1 MDERFSR
8 TLQNMIRKY
17 VHENKKNWDNFLDAL
32 SYAYNTSC
40 HESTLHTPFDVMF
53 GRKAILPID
62 LDVERPNAAK
72 LLEDIEEANTGQSLE
87 VLTSHRME
95 VLQEVKKNITLAQ
108 KKQKKQYDKK
118 HSNAACY
125 SVGAKVLKKDFIR
138 KRRKGGKMDS
148 KWLGPYMIIKDI
160 GKGFYKLPLC
170 ENPDKV
176 IMRVN

>member
-1 MDERFSR
+1 M
-8 TLQNMIRKY
+8 Q
-17 VHENKKNWDNFLDAL
+17 KNWDNFLDAL
-32 SYAYNTSC
+32 SYAYNISR
-40 HESTLHTPFDVMF
+40 HESTLHTPFAVMF

-72 LLEDIEEANTGQSLE
+72 LLEDIEETDTGQSLE

-95 VLQEVKKNITLAQ
+95 VQQEVKKNITLAQ